1 MIDPQLFSEAVRD
14 SGILE
19 VVGVPDSLLKSVLER
34 LERAYGPRF
43 KVVANEGAAIG
54 HAIGSYAASG
64 SLSLV
69 FMQNSGLGN
78 AINPLVSLAH
88 PAVFG
93 CPMILLIG
101 WRGEVFEDGQQI
113 ADEPQH
119 LLQGRI
125 TRQLLDLLE
134 IPTFEI
140 SASRHPRELL
150 HEIGNIA
157 RQKQGPV
164 AVLVRKGTFSSHNE
178 AKAGGSPRQ
187 DLTREEAISA
197 VLSSCSAVVPVVA
210 ATGMIGREV
219 YELQRARGQRLNSDL
234 LVVGAMGHASSIAAG
249 VGLEGNIRKVLC
261 LDGDGGVLMHMG
273 SLPHVAQSPSLVH
286 IVLNNGVHDSV
297 GGQKTAANSMDFE
310 KIAAGAGYGSYELC
324 TNSDEIRHSVE
335 KALKFPQS
343 SFLEVLCRPGYCS
356 DLGRPGQTPGD
367 NFASFSSFLA
377 ELRNS

>member
-14 SGILE
+14 IGILE
-19 VVGVPDSLLKSVLER
+19 VVGVPDSLLKSVLGR

-88 PAVFG
+88 PGVFG

-101 WRGEVFEDGQQI
+101 WRGELFDDGQQI
-113 ADEPQH
+113 EDEPQH
-119 LLQGRI
+119 LVQGRI
-125 TRQLLDLLE
+125 TRELLELLD
-134 IPTFEI
+134 IPTFEMP
-140 SASRHPRELL
+140 ASQDPREFLNGL
-150 HEIGNIA
+150 EKIA

-164 AVLVRKGTFSSHNE
+164 AVLVRKGTFSSHNN
-178 AKAGGSPRQ
+178 AKVGPPPPQ
-187 DLTREEAISA
+187 DMSREEAISA
-197 VLSSCSAVVPVVA
+197 VLSSCSAGVPVVA

-219 YELQRARGQRLNSDL
+219 YELQQARGQGLNSDL

-249 VGLEGNIRKVLC
+249 VGLDGKISKVVC

-273 SLPHVAQSPSLVH
+273 ALPHVAQSSSLVH

-297 GGQKTAANSMDFE
+297 GGQRTVAKSMDFH
-310 KIAAGAGYGSYELC
+310 KIADGAGYGSYRLC
-324 TNSDEIRHSVE
+324 TNSEEISHSVE
-335 KALKFPQS
+335 EALTSPLS
-343 SFLEVLCRPGYCS
+343 SFLELLCRPGYRP
-356 DLGRPGQTPGD
+356 DLGRPVKTPGD
-367 NFASFSSFLA
+367 NFASFSSFLT
-377 ELRNS
+377 ELRNR

>member
-1 MIDPQLFSEAVRD
+1 MINPQLFSEAVRD

-19 VVGVPDSLLKSVLER
+19 VVGVPDSLLKPVLGT

-64 SLSLV
+64 RLSLV
-69 FMQNSGLGN
+69 YMQNSGLGN

-88 PAVFG
+88 PGVFG

-101 WRGEVFEDGQQI
+101 WRGELFEDGEQI
-113 ADEPQH
+113 EDEPQH

-125 TRQLLDLLE
+125 TRELLELLE
-134 IPTFEI
+134 IPIFEM
-140 SASRHPRELL
+140 SESHDSREFLN
-150 HEIGNIA
+150 EVEQIA
-157 RQKQGPV
+157 REKQGPV
-164 AVLVRKGTFSSHNE
+164 AVLVRKGTFSSNNE
-178 AKAGGSPRQ
+178 SKVVAPPPQ
-187 DLTREEAISA
+187 DMSREDAISA
-197 VLSSCSAVVPVVA
+197 VLSSCSGGVPLVA

-219 YELQRARGQRLNSDL
+219 YELQHARGEGLNSDL

-249 VGLEGNIRKVLC
+249 VGLDGKIRKVVC

-273 SLPHVAQSPSLVH
+273 ALPHVAQASSLVH

-297 GGQKTAANSMDFE
+297 GGQKTVAKSIDFQ
-310 KIAAGAGYGSYELC
+310 KIADGAGYGSYRLC
-324 TNSDEIRHSVE
+324 TNSEEIRHSLE
-335 KALKFPQS
+335 EALTSPLS
-343 SFLEVLCRPGYCS
+343 SFLEILCRPGHRP

-367 NFASFSSFLA
+367 NFASFSSFSK
-377 ELRNS
+377 ELSNS